1 MITSCIA
8 VDVDS
13 INEGPGTSGRMLYA
27 DSLDL
32 IDIVFEMLSEEF
44 DISCNENDLPDM
56 TTFADTVL
64 LKVLVEG
71 VAYSLD
77 NSEQVNCCRKSHHTH
92 VVPGL
97 GMAAI

>member
-13 INEGPGTSGRMLYA
+13 INGQTHLVEDLYA

-32 IDIVFEMLSEEF
+32 IDIVFGLSEEF

-56 TTFADTVL
+56 TTFADI
-64 LKVLVEG
+64 
-71 VAYSLD
+71 
-77 NSEQVNCCRKSHHTH
+77 CRVVKKKKKS
-92 VVPGL
+92 
-97 GMAAI
+97 